1 MTRWI
6 IPVAGGLVA
15 AALGFWLTLGWAPA
29 FMMGKAMDRIEA
41 VGPGYNAVFH
51 GPITDETSRRVVRPS
66 PDILY
71 SVCLYDLSDGP
82 VELSVPWPEDGS
94 YASVSFYD
102 ADTNN
107 FAVVN
112 DRDSDSASNSI
123 ALIHL
128 NSAARSQTLPDLRE
142 GRDLQV
148 VSPSSQGL
156 ALYRRVLMGDTPV
169 EQADAER
176 RAFDCSVPTPSE

>member
-1 MTRWI
+1 MTRWLL
-6 IPVAGGLVA
+6 PVAGGIVA

-51 GPITDETSRRVVRPS
+51 GPINDETSRRVVRPS

-71 SVCLYDLSDGP
+71 SVCLYDLTDGP
-82 VELSVPWPEDGS
+82 VDLNVPWPTDGS

-107 FAVVN
+107 FAVLN
-112 DRDSDSASNSI
+112 DRDAEIDGTTGVFLVRHPGFASFPNYE
-123 ALIHL
+123 L
-128 NSAARSQTLPDLRE
+128 RPDQRFE
-142 GRDLQV
+142 
-148 VSPSSQGL
+148 VSPSLRGL

-169 EQADAER
+169 ELADAER
-176 RAFDCSVPTPSE
+176 REFDCSVHAPSE